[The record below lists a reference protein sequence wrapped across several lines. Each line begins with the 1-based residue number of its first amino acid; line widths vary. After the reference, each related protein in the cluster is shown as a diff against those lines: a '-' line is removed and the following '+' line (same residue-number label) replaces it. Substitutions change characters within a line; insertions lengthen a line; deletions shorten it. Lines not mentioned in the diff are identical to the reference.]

1 MSLADRLAKAQ
12 QRDRISEVRARVQ
25 ERLVES
31 LGPRLYDATLSDTE
45 LEGLVHQRLREL
57 LDDEEGPLS
66 AQEKLLIVRQIGDS
80 VLGLGPLEPFV
91 RDPEVTEIMVNN
103 WDTIYVERAGKL
115 YWTGTKFHDEQQLR
129 RTIDKI
135 VGKVGRRVDEA
146 SPYVDA
152 RLPDGSRVNAVIP
165 PLSIDGPA
173 LTIRKF
179 AADPYQADDLIEF
192 GTMTSPVSQ
201 FLEACVRGRINV
213 LVAGGTGA
221 GKTTT
226 LNVISSF
233 IPDDERILTIED
245 AAELKLQQPHVVRLE
260 SRPPNIEG
268 KGQVT
273 IRDLVRNALRMR
285 PDRIVV
291 GEVRGAEALD
301 MLQAMNTGHDGS
313 VSTIHC
319 NSPRDALSR
328 LETITMMAGMELSNR
343 AIREQIAS
351 AIQLIVYQQRLK
363 DGTRRFT
370 HVTEVAGME
379 GEVITLQDI
388 FLFDFSAGI
397 DDEGRFQRAPEVHG
411 PATEVPGQ
419 AGRARRV
426 RRARAL
432 RTGAEGRSDGSGGHL
447 LDVLHRADPHRG
459 GGRSGRRSSSAW
471 FLLGSAARAKKDREV
486 EARMRAV
493 IAPCTAT
500 DGCRR
505 AADRCGY
512 RVDPRQ
518 RDPVREAVRRF
529 AWVQRPARRRA
540 GSRRGLPPVGRVRRR
555 LGRRGA
561 ASSASSA
568 PRCFAT
574 RSSR

>member
-12 QRDRISEVRARVQ
+12 QKDRISEVRGRVQ

-31 LGPRLYDATLSDTE
+31 LGPRLYDATMSDTE

-57 LDDEEGPLS
+57 LDEEEGPLS

-115 YWTGTKFHDEQQLR
+115 YWTGTKFHDDQQLR

-165 PLSIDGPA
+165 PLAIDGPA

-192 GTMTSPVSQ
+192 GTMTSPVAK
-201 FLEACVRGRINV
+201 FLEACVRGRINI

-226 LNVISSF
+226 LNVVSSF

-273 IRDLVRNALRMR
+273 IRDLVRNSLRMR

-313 VSTIHC
+313 ISTIHC

-328 LETITMMAGMELSNR
+328 LETITMMAGMELSAK

-351 AIQLIVYQQRLK
+351 ALQLIVYQARLK

-388 FLFDFSAGI
+388 FLFDFSPGV
-397 DDEGRFQRAPEVHG
+397 DEEGRFKGRLKSTGLRPKFLDKLAERGVFVEPELF
-411 PATEVPGQ
+411 
-419 AGRARRV
+419 
-426 RRARAL
+426 AL
-432 RTGAEGRSDGSGGHL
+432 EPKG
-447 LDVLHRADPHRG
+447 V
-459 GGRSGRRSSSAW
+459 
-471 FLLGSAARAKKDREV
+471 
-486 EARMRAV
+486 
-493 IAPCTAT
+493 
-500 DGCRR
+500 
-505 AADRCGY
+505 
-512 RVDPRQ
+512 
-518 RDPVREAVRRF
+518 
-529 AWVQRPARRRA
+529 
-540 GSRRGLPPVGRVRRR
+540 
-555 LGRRGA
+555 
-561 ASSASSA
+561 
-568 PRCFAT
+568 
-574 RSSR
+574 

>member
-12 QRDRISEVRARVQ
+12 QRDRISEVRQRVQ
-25 ERLVES
+25 EGLVES
-31 LGPRLYDATLSDTE
+31 LGPRLYDATMSDTE

-57 LDDEEGPLS
+57 LDEEESSLA

-115 YWTGTKFHDEQQLR
+115 YWTGTKFHDDQQLR

-165 PLSIDGPA
+165 PLAIDGPA

-192 GTMTSPVSQ
+192 GTMTSPVAK
-201 FLEACVRGRINV
+201 FLEACVRGRVNI

-226 LNVISSF
+226 LNVVSSF

-268 KGQVT
+268 KGQVS

-291 GEVRGAEALD
+291 GEVRGQEALD

-313 VSTIHC
+313 ISTIHC

-328 LETITMMAGMELSNR
+328 LETITMMAGMELSNK

-351 AIQLIVYQQRLK
+351 ALQLIVYQARLK

-388 FLFDFSAGI
+388 FLFDFSAGL
-397 DDEGRFQRAPEVHG
+397 DEEGRFRGRLKSTGLRPKFLDKLAERGVYVEPELF
-411 PATEVPGQ
+411 
-419 AGRARRV
+419 
-426 RRARAL
+426 AL
-432 RTGAEGRSDGSGGHL
+432 E
-447 LDVLHRADPHRG
+447 P
-459 GGRSGRRSSSAW
+459 
-471 FLLGSAARAKKDREV
+471 
-486 EARMRAV
+486 
-493 IAPCTAT
+493 
-500 DGCRR
+500 
-505 AADRCGY
+505 
-512 RVDPRQ
+512 
-518 RDPVREAVRRF
+518 
-529 AWVQRPARRRA
+529 
-540 GSRRGLPPVGRVRRR
+540 
-555 LGRRGA
+555 RGA
-561 ASSASSA
+561 
-568 PRCFAT
+568 
-574 RSSR
+574 